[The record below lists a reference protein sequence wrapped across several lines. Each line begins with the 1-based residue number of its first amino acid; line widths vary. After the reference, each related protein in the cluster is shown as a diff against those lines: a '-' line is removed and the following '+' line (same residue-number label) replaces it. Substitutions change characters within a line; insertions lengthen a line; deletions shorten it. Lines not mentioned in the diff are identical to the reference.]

1 MNLKARTQL
10 AIAQSANNE
19 YACQVQCLST
29 NNRILSEQMS
39 SICSI
44 METLTKAL
52 SCDDSTL
59 LSLLDAIAR
68 VKQMQAVK
76 LLPSIP
82 KEVVTNGRGA
92 MDAAAAAAAAAKSM
106 ADDIET
112 SNLFEAL
119 HYLGKTC

>member
-1 MNLKARTQL
+1 
-10 AIAQSANNE
+10 
-19 YACQVQCLST
+19 
-29 NNRILSEQMS
+29 
-39 SICSI
+39 